1 MSAPWVSAKS
11 RFYPA
16 TESLSGK
23 ASLGIL
29 YWPIRPAAFIR
40 ASVIVRVW
48 GIVARIRLRPQNVG
62 EITMGSLRLPGPT
75 SVCLRSWHDEHWH
88 RAVLIGGVV
97 GTILVILA
105 PGCSGKPT
113 DGRPAETGG
122 NRQPSVDST
131 SAGPAPVAGNMPP
144 NSTPRPESAGP
155 TANQT
160 SPNTPAA
167 NKQSAAPGVPGPA
180 DPPLTEFDRL
190 KKAIVANEVT
200 VIDELAKIG
209 RRSPGQDQDAEL
221 LSKLLPLF
229 KPVATRSDRPA
240 VTGIGGPGSSFG
252 GGANSAPGFGTPSD
266 NYEVKE
272 QILEAILEAIEA
284 NGSKFALKTLEDL
297 VRGEIDVGLHA
308 NSAASVAFQTLVRQW
323 STGVEDFIVTILA
336 NPQGVF
342 TKKQPQN
349 IIDGITAEC
358 EDSLTKYAS
367 PRARTA
373 LAQHLLTS
381 QLTDA
386 SRMSITRV
394 VFADHEANTAAQAL
408 LYGSPQ
414 FDASNKSALQFQLLL
429 RGVQAFGELL
439 DVQNQFA
446 VDITNRLTNY
456 AGSAGNLPTMPAAGM
471 QPMSRPRRMSG
482 PFGGLGAT
490 PPTGIQSM
498 SGPRRTPGREGSSPA
513 TPAKSMSS
521 PAEQRARPVRI
532 AQALWTA
539 GFSENIALA
548 LAPLP
553 VTDRLAF
560 LSVLPTRAA
569 RASILE
575 TLEKDWMQGPGLFS
589 AEVDSGPID
598 GAILRGAP
606 DRMES
611 ASDLDESATAVRR
624 SKSFGRDWLDPG
636 LLLVVKSLPRA
647 EPSEKPATSSKTKS
661 PARSGVQKPLTGAQ
675 KREIEMRAKM
685 APKYAWLDAT
695 SQFVEV
701 LTERFRTAAKV
712 RLARDAANLDGS
724 SATGNPDSLKTEQ
737 SPKPPVVPAAD
748 KLPDASLASMPV
760 KLHHGATVIAD
771 YHTVWPADLE
781 SRMPDAKAEPFA
793 VHFVRCESQT
803 TLARLTDHYSKQF
816 SDPSVFQTRRYKNGR
831 WIDAVQPGSDP
842 RLIRSIDIRIST
854 LDETSASGREPKD
867 ERFIVEI
874 LIVEIS
880 KLHGH
885 AK

>member
-1 MSAPWVSAKS
+1 
-11 RFYPA
+11 
-16 TESLSGK
+16 
-23 ASLGIL
+23 
-29 YWPIRPAAFIR
+29 
-40 ASVIVRVW
+40 
-48 GIVARIRLRPQNVG
+48 
-62 EITMGSLRLPGPT
+62 MGSLRLPGPT
-75 SVCLRSWHDEHWH
+75 SVCLRNWHDEYWY

-97 GTILVILA
+97 GTILMTLA

-113 DGRPAETGG
+113 DGNPAETAG

-131 SAGPAPVAGNMPP
+131 AAVPAPVAGNVPP

-155 TANQT
+155 TADR
-160 SPNTPAA
+160 TPA
-167 NKQSAAPGVPGPA
+167 NMPGGNNQSTVPGVPGPA
-180 DPPLTEFDRL
+180 DVPLTEFDRL
-190 KKAIVANEVT
+190 KKAIVANDVT

-252 GGANSAPGFGTPSD
+252 GGANSAPGFGTPSN

-308 NSAASVAFQTLVRQW
+308 NSAASLAFQTLVRQW
-323 STGVEDFIVTILA
+323 STGVEDFIVTALA

-367 PRARTA
+367 PRARTV

-381 QLTDA
+381 QLTDV
-386 SRMSITRV
+386 SRMSISRV
-394 VFADHEANTAAQAL
+394 VLADHEANTAGQAL

-414 FDASNKSALQFQLLL
+414 FDASSKSALQFQLLL
-429 RGVQAFGELL
+429 RSVQAFDELL
-439 DVQNQFA
+439 DVPNQFA

-471 QPMSRPRRMSG
+471 QTMTRPRRMSG
-482 PFGGLGAT
+482 PFGELGGT
-490 PPTGIQSM
+490 SGKGMRSM
-498 SGPRRTPGREGSSPA
+498 SGPRRTPGSEGNLPA

-532 AQALWTA
+532 AQTLWTA

-560 LSVLPTRAA
+560 LSGLPTRAA

-598 GAILRGAP
+598 GDNLRGAP
-606 DRMES
+606 DRLRGVPDRMMS
-611 ASDLDESATAVRR
+611 ASDLDEPATAIRR

-661 PARSGVQKPLTGAQ
+661 PARSGIQKPLTGAQ
-675 KREIEMRAKM
+675 KREIELRAKM
-685 APKYAWLDAT
+685 APKYAWLEAT

-701 LTERFRTAAKV
+701 LTDRFRTAAKV

-748 KLPDASLASMPV
+748 KSPNASLASMPV

-880 KLHGH
+880 KLHGD